1 MSATTDRERDLVIAE
16 HAERDFLARFPN
28 YAATAA
34 LDDLRAREFARL
46 DANGHVYLDYTGGG
60 LYGDSQVH
68 AHSKFLTGSVFGN
81 PHSGNPASLDM
92 TDYVEATRARV
103 LSFFNASPGDYTAI
117 FTQNASGALKLVGE
131 SYPFRPGGCFALSA
145 DNHNSV
151 NGIREFA
158 HHSGADV
165 AYVPLDR
172 DELRLDLDALDSV
185 LGDERWSGHRLFA
198 FPAQSNYSG
207 VKHPL
212 SLVERAHEAG
222 WDVVLDCAAYAPT
235 SPIDL
240 SVIDA
245 DFACFSFYKMFGYPT
260 GVGALIAKTDKLLE
274 LDRPWFAGG
283 TIQIASVKANDHFMA
298 SGEAAFEDGTV
309 NYLTIPALQHGFD
322 LLEGVG
328 MDTISTRVACLST
341 WLLEEM
347 QALRHDNGRPLVQVH
362 GPKEN
367 VARGGT
373 ITSNLV
379 DPQGIPY
386 SGARI
391 EELAGAAMIS
401 IRTGCFCN
409 PGAGETA
416 HGVDD
421 ELLLE
426 YFNRPTGIGFQ
437 QLVTEVRHK
446 TGKELSSIRVSVGVA
461 SNFADVQAL
470 MAFLRRLR
478 NVSCAE
484 LGRPGEQTHLR
495 DSA

>member
-1 MSATTDRERDLVIAE
+1 MTEQ
-16 HAERDFLARFPN
+16 AERDFLARFPN
-28 YAATAA
+28 YASTAV
-34 LDDLRAREFARL
+34 LDEVRASDFARL
-46 DANGHVYLDYTGGG
+46 DANKHVYLDYTGGG
-60 LYGDSQVH
+60 LYGDSQVR
-68 AHSKFLTGSVFGN
+68 AHSGFMTGSVFGN

-92 TDYVEATRARV
+92 TEHVEATRARV
-103 LSFFNASPGDYTAI
+103 LEFFGASPSEYTAI
-117 FTQNASGALKLVGE
+117 FTQNASGALKLIGE

-158 HHSGADV
+158 RHKNADV
-165 AYVPLDR
+165 AYVPLNSG
-172 DELRLDLDALDSV
+172 ELRIDRDALDGV
-185 LGDERWSGHRLFA
+185 LDDERWSGHRLFA

-212 SLVERAHEAG
+212 SLVDRAHEAG
-222 WDVVLDCAAYAPT
+222 WDVLLDCAAYAPT

-240 SVIDA
+240 SAIDA

-260 GVGALIAKTDKLLE
+260 GLGALIAKTDKLQE

-283 TIQIASVKANDHFMA
+283 TIQIASVRAQGHFMA

-309 NYLTIPALQHGFD
+309 NYLMIPALTHGFD
-322 LLEGVG
+322 LLERVG
-328 MDTISTRVACLST
+328 MDTIANRVSCLTT

-347 QALRHDNGRPLVQVH
+347 QTLRHDNGRPLVQIH
-362 GPKEN
+362 GPKTAD
-367 VARGGT
+367 ARGGT

-379 DPQGIPY
+379 DPDGVPY

-401 IRTGCFCN
+401 VRTGCFCN

-416 HGVDD
+416 HDVDD
-421 ELLLE
+421 ELLRT
-426 YFNRPTGIGFQ
+426 YFDSPTGLAFQ
-437 QLVTEVRHK
+437 QLVSDVRNE
-446 TGKELSSIRVSVGVA
+446 TGKELSSIRVSVGVV

-470 MAFLRRLR
+470 MGFLRGLR
-478 NVSCAE
+478 NVSWAE
-484 LGRPGEQTHLR
+484 LGQPGEQPHLR